1 MYGKATLT
9 LLGAAAAMIIACGDD
24 AGSPLAAAGTGAV
37 SGGAASLAS
46 DAHAGELYELQSA
59 FHAALRNGDEAL
71 MRTLWAEDAVLH
83 AAGSTF
89 EGRDAIIGFFKG
101 TPQFQN
107 HWAALTALYKTS
119 FDRHGETVSFQLECI
134 FLEDDPA
141 DLTGHEILLHLNA
154 RGVAKKVGTRWVF
167 QMVQGGAGAL

>member
-1 MYGKATLT
+1 MLI
-9 LLGAAAAMIIACGDD
+9 AAAATLVACSDD
-24 AGSPLAAAGTGAV
+24 AGTPVSTTGTAALAGP
-37 SGGAASLAS
+37 AASLAS

-59 FHAALRNGDEAL
+59 FHAAVRNGDEAL
-71 MRTLWAEDAVLH
+71 LRTLWAEDAVLH
-83 AAGSTF
+83 AAGSAF

-101 TPQFQN
+101 TPQYQN

-119 FDRHGETVSFQLECI
+119 FDRHGETVSFQFECI
-134 FLEDDPA
+134 FLEDDPV
-141 DLTGHEILLHLNA
+141 DLTGNEILLHLNA